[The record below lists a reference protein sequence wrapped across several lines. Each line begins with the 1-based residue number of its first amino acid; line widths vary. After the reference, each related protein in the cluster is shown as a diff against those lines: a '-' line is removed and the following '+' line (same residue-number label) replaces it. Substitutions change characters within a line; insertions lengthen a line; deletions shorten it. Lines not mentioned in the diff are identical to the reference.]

1 MRKVSIAD
9 IQVGQK
15 YQWKKHLDV
24 ESKIIVYRDEK
35 NCFIWGEFL
44 LEEFRAKIIL
54 ELSMLQLDSA
64 GSQNDSL
71 DALFCTVG
79 AKLH

>member
-1 MRKVSIAD
+1 M
-9 IQVGQK
+9 
-15 YQWKKHLDV
+15 KKTA
-24 ESKIIVYRDEK
+24 S
-35 NCFIWGEFL
+35 FGGEFL

-79 AKLH
+79 AKLHWDSLMIKTNTE